1 MRFSS
6 KCIHEGEREIEGAVI
21 FPIFATSTFKFPMEG
36 AKYVYSRSGNPTVEV
51 VEKKVASLEGF
62 EKGIAFSS
70 GMAAIS
76 TTILATSVNP
86 KNVKIVTHT
95 DKYGGTIKLFKKLIK
110 YGFIIENYD
119 IDALPENVGD
129 ADIVFIESITNPLIK
144 IPNLPEIR
152 KNTDAIIIVDNTFAS
167 PYNFQPKKFGADIVL
182 HSATKYLGGHSDIIA
197 GITLVDSQY
206 YNNIKG
212 YRSSLGGSMD
222 PFTAF
227 LLNRG
232 IKTLHVRME
241 RHNENGQA
249 VAEFLNEHPKV
260 EYVYYPG
267 LKDNPYYSV
276 GKKLMRGF
284 GGMVSFDIK
293 GGKEEANKFIHKLK
307 LITRAVSLGGV
318 ESLATIP
325 ADVIMSGL
333 TEEERGWVKE
343 NTIRLSI
350 GLEDIDDLIEDID
363 KALK

>member
-6 KCIHEGEREIEGAVI
+6 KCIHEGEREIEGAVS
-21 FPIFATSTFKFPMEG
+21 FPIFATSTFKFPMDG

-62 EKGIAFSS
+62 DKGVAFSS

-76 TTILATSVNP
+76 TTILAVSANS

-95 DKYGGTIKLFKKLIK
+95 DKYGGTIKLFKKLTR
-110 YGFIIENYD
+110 YGFMIKNYD
-119 IDALPENVGD
+119 VDVLPENVED
-129 ADIVFIESITNPLIK
+129 ADIVFIESITNPLIR

-152 KNTDAIIIVDNTFAS
+152 KNTEAIIIVDNTFAS

-182 HSATKYLGGHSDIIA
+182 HSATKYLGGHSDITA
-197 GITLVDSQY
+197 GITLVDYFHYKYIQA
-206 YNNIKG
+206 
-212 YRSSLGGSMD
+212 YRSSFGGSMD

-241 RHNENGQA
+241 RHNENAQA
-249 VAEFLNEHPKV
+249 VAEFLSEHPKV

-267 LKDNPYYSV
+267 LKDNPYHTI
-276 GKKLMRGF
+276 GKKLMKGF
-284 GGMVSFDIK
+284 GGVVSFDIK
-293 GGKEEANKFIHKLK
+293 GGNKEANNFIHKLEM
-307 LITRAVSLGGV
+307 ITRAVSLGGV

-325 ADVIMSGL
+325 AEIIMSGL
-333 TEEERGWVKE
+333 GEAERGGVKD

-350 GLEDIDDLIEDID
+350 GLEDINDLIEDID
-363 KALK
+363 RALK